1 MNIFNGVLR
10 REPWVLIEY
19 VIKQRSSCHQRL
31 NLGFR
36 EKSFHLLCI
45 KIMFHRTNMGKLTL
59 RRGSKLAL
67 GTLPLSIHI

>member
-1 MNIFNGVLR
+1 MLLSNCLGSQAGQNSYRTLIYLFMNIFNGVLR

-36 EKSFHLLCI
+36 EFSF
-45 KIMFHRTNMGKLTL
+45 IMYKLY
-59 RRGSKLAL
+59 
-67 GTLPLSIHI
+67 P